1 MTAPRAEEP
10 EPTAFE
16 KKLRLKGGGD
26 FRGHTPVLSIPE
38 PTRGP
43 SDRAGV
49 SFPARDADATMPPP
63 ENPASPEPSGLP
75 GLSGDPSGDRSDP
88 SGPQPAGF

>member
-16 KKLRLKGGGD
+16 KRLRLKGGGD

-49 SFPARDADATMPPP
+49 SFPARDADAAARPS
-63 ENPASPEPSGLP
+63 EPADL
-75 GLSGDPSGDRSDP
+75 SDP
-88 SGPQPAGF
+88 ADSSGAPPAGG

>member
-1 MTAPRAEEP
+1 MTPPRAEEP

-49 SFPARDADATMPPP
+49 SFPARDVDAAVRP
-63 ENPASPEPSGLP
+63 PEPSDP
-75 GLSGDPSGDRSDP
+75 PWPPEPSEPSGRSDAAGPGGEP
-88 SGPQPAGF
+88 SAVS

>member
-16 KKLRLKGGGD
+16 KKLRLRGGGD

-43 SDRAGV
+43 SDRAGI
-49 SFPARDADATMPPP
+49 SFPARDADATVPPP
-63 ENPASPEPSGLP
+63 ENPESPERSGLC
-75 GLSGDPSGDRSDP
+75 GDPSGP
-88 SGPQPAGF
+88 SGPQPAGS

>member
-1 MTAPRAEEP
+1 MTAPRAQEP

-49 SFPARDADATMPPP
+49 SSPARDADAAVRPSEPP
-63 ENPASPEPSGLP
+63 EPPWPPEPA
-75 GLSGDPSGDRSDP
+75 D
-88 SGPQPAGF
+88 PAGAPPAGP

>member
-1 MTAPRAEEP
+1 MTASRAGEP

-26 FRGHTPVLSIPE
+26 FRGHTPALSIPE

-49 SFPARDADATMPPP
+49 SFPARSEDTTARLPQDA
-63 ENPASPEPSGLP
+63 ESPEPSVPP
-75 GLSGDPSGDRSDP
+75 G
-88 SGPQPAGF
+88 PAGPPPAGS

>member
-26 FRGHTPVLSIPE
+26 FRGHTPVLSVPE

-49 SFPARDADATMPPP
+49 SFPARDAGTAVPAP
-63 ENPASPEPSGLP
+63 ESPEPP
-75 GLSGDPSGDRSDP
+75 EPFDP
-88 SGPQPAGF
+88 SGPAGS

>member
-1 MTAPRAEEP
+1 MTARRAEEP

-26 FRGHTPVLSIPE
+26 FRGHTPVLSVPE

-49 SFPARDADATMPPP
+49 SFPVRGADATVRPP
-63 ENPASPEPSGLP
+63 EGPESPEASDP
-75 GLSGDPSGDRSDP
+75 SGDPSG
-88 SGPQPAGF
+88 PQAAGS

>member
-16 KKLRLKGGGD
+16 KRLRLKGGGD

-49 SFPARDADATMPPP
+49 SFPARDADATVRPSEPPGAQRPP
-63 ENPASPEPSGLP
+63 EPA
-75 GLSGDPSGDRSDP
+75 D
-88 SGPQPAGF
+88 PAGAPPAGS